1 MWEQNIGTF
10 PVDFTEHGNEWA
22 HHLGNA
28 MGGGFRRTSGTDSHG
43 GPVEMGPPLDDS
55 MTSILRV
62 HPHPDGISCTVVGDV
77 GTPSPD
83 QVDPWRTGARKAMD
97 EIGHHQQTHVWDALV
112 GVSPSAVQGFHPLGQ
127 IRATDVGPLT
137 LAPGGVHMREFRGQD
152 RVDSQFITI
161 SRSFPVVVT
170 GQVETYHWDPVVPVA
185 QAQLRRLC
193 ALLTLH
199 RRQLWEPRTLPW
211 PQGPDGSVLKIPTS
225 VGPEFPSPHGEEWT
239 GEVPPGTGN
248 WRLPLWVLGAWKRL
262 DGDPELETAL
272 SAYYEAVRLGRRH
285 PSLSLLTFVAAIEG
299 VGMRSVPDSM
309 CDCHPECK
317 HRKGVA
323 EKRFRK
329 ALKTVLT
336 QKQVKELAGPLY
348 DQRSHTGHRGT
359 LFGSEQV
366 LGYGGHAGPF
376 QVNPYFQFEAVQLGR
391 LAQVANDVLV
401 KVLSELAVDP
411 GHS

>member
-1 MWEQNIGTF
+1 
-10 PVDFTEHGNEWA
+10 
-22 HHLGNA
+22 
-28 MGGGFRRTSGTDSHG
+28 
-43 GPVEMGPPLDDS
+43 

-62 HPHPDGISCTVVGDV
+62 HPHPDGISCTVVGAAGD
-77 GTPSPD
+77 PSPD
-83 QVDPWRTGARKAMD
+83 QVDPWRTSALGAVD
-97 EIGHHQQTHVWDALV
+97 EIGRHQRTHVWVALV
-112 GVSPSAVQGFHPLGQ
+112 GVSPSGMQGSDALGQ
-127 IRATDVGPLT
+127 IKATDVGPLA

-152 RVDSQFITI
+152 RVDSHFITV
-161 SRSFPVVVT
+161 SHNFPVVVT

-185 QAQLRRLC
+185 QAQLSRLC

-199 RRQLWEPRTLPW
+199 RGQLWEPRTLPI
-211 PQGPDGSVLKIPTS
+211 PQGPNGSVLKIPTS
-225 VGPEFPSPHGEEWT
+225 VGPEFPSPHGKEWT
-239 GEVPPGTGN
+239 GEIPPGTGT
-248 WRLPLWVLGAWKRL
+248 WRLPPWVLEAWQRL
-262 DGDPELETAL
+262 DDDSELQTAL
-272 SAYYEAVRLGRRH
+272 SAYYEAVRLRRRH

-299 VGMRSVPDSM
+299 VGMRSVPDAT

-366 LGYGGHAGPF
+366 LGYGGHEDPF
-376 QVNPYFQFEAVQLGR
+376 QVNPYFHFEAVQLGR
-391 LAQVANDVLV
+391 LEQIAHAVLV
-401 KVLSELAVDP
+401 KVLSEPAA
-411 GHS
+411 